1 MDRSATYFKLTEVE
15 SVKVYEDLNDRID
28 KGELH
33 LFDEEDGEGVKIAR
47 ACNSLQTFTTDKGEE
62 FRKIKIMEG
71 VDMVTDDIRDTFK
84 KYYIGK
90 YINDYDHKMLF
101 IGAILVYFGQLAGNV
116 LDSRAGNTVDIDFQF
131 QKDYAIIKGED
142 VSQMTNMQIREYNT
156 GSQIGLSGKVKFVDA
171 MEDLKITFTM

>member
-84 KYYIGK
+84 
-90 YINDYDHKMLF
+90 NTMLVNTLMTTT
-101 IGAILVYFGQLAGNV
+101 IKCYSLV
-116 LDSRAGNTVDIDFQF
+116 
-131 QKDYAIIKGED
+131 
-142 VSQMTNMQIREYNT
+142 
-156 GSQIGLSGKVKFVDA
+156 LS
-171 MEDLKITFTM
+171 